1 MLIFSDKI
9 RNGVLKM
16 SIIKRIAAVLLV
28 AVMALSLT
36 GCGDTTWIMK
46 ADDLVINSGLYIY
59 YQTQGYVEAVYTLAA
74 EDINYYYYYMYGYS
88 LVDEAFDDTQTVG
101 DYMNTYAI
109 DMCKQ
114 YVVIEQLFNELGL
127 ELSEDEI
134 SLIKAQTNSTW
145 ANSSADLENIGISKS
160 TLEMAITASLKEE
173 LVFNAYYEVG
183 GLAGTTEETIQAHFE
198 DEYARIKY
206 MTFNFVESID
216 DAIDETVKN
225 EQLAL
230 AQSYLDRANAG
241 EDFDA
246 LIEEYNA
253 YLESIAPAEEETAE
267 EAEET
272 SDEVADDTDETAEE
286 DEAVEAEADE
296 YENESI
302 ISVDSTLPTE
312 KFVGYVFNNCKVNE
326 YSLIQDDTNF
336 YLVHR
341 LDILERDDIYDE
353 NRLYLLSELY
363 DSDYTAL
370 INETLADYD
379 IVINEKSVKR
389 YTAQNAIEGKDAE

>member
-1 MLIFSDKI
+1 
-9 RNGVLKM
+9 M
-16 SIIKRIAAVLLV
+16 SIIKRIAAILLV

-46 ADDLVINSGLYIY
+46 ADGLVINSGLYIY
-59 YQTQGYVEAVYTLAA
+59 YQTQGYVDAVYTLAA

-88 LVDEAFDDTQTVG
+88 LVDEKFDDTQTVG
-101 DYMNTYAI
+101 DYMNQYAI

-114 YVVIEQLFNELGL
+114 YVVVEHLFNELGL
-127 ELSEDEI
+127 ELSADDK

-145 ANSSADLENIGISKS
+145 ANSSADLENIGIAKS
-160 TLEMAITASLKEE
+160 TLEMAITSKIKEE

-183 GLAGTTEETIQAHFE
+183 GIEGTTEETIQAHLE

-206 MTFNFVESID
+206 MTFNFVDTID
-216 DAIDETVKN
+216 DAIDEARKN

-230 AQSYLDRANAG
+230 AQSYVDRANAG
-241 EDFDA
+241 ESFDG

-253 YLESIAPAEEETAE
+253 YLESIA
-267 EAEET
+267 
-272 SDEVADDTDETAEE
+272 DTESE
-286 DEAVEAEADE
+286 EAVEAEDEEPVEEEDDEHKNEVILKADGT
-296 YENESI
+296 YPSQ
-302 ISVDSTLPTE
+302 

-341 LDILERDDIYDE
+341 LDILERDDIYEE
-353 NRLYLLSELY
+353 NRAYLISEIY
-363 DSDYTAL
+363 DSNYTSL
-370 INETLADYD
+370 INETLSNYD

-389 YTAQNAIEGKDAE
+389 YTADNAISGRDAEK

>member
-1 MLIFSDKI
+1 
-9 RNGVLKM
+9 M
-16 SIIKRIAAVLLV
+16 SIIKRIAAILLV
-28 AVMALSLT
+28 AVMALSLA
-36 GCGDTTWIMK
+36 GCSDTTWIMK
-46 ADDLVINSGLYIY
+46 ADDLVVNSGLYIY
-59 YQTQGYVEAVYTLAA
+59 YQTQGYVDAIYTLAA
-74 EDINYYYYYMYGYS
+74 EDMNYYYYYMYGYS
-88 LVDEAFDDTQTVG
+88 LVDEMFDDKQTIG
-101 DYMNTYAI
+101 GYMNQYAI

-114 YVVIEQLFNELGL
+114 YVVVEHLFNELGL
-127 ELSEDEI
+127 ELSEDDI
-134 SLIKAQTNSTW
+134 SLIKTQTNSTW
-145 ANSSADLENIGISKS
+145 ASSTTDLENIGISKS
-160 TLEMAITASLKEE
+160 TLEMAITSSLKEE

-206 MTFNFVESID
+206 MTFNFVESVD

-253 YLESIAPAEEETAE
+253 YLESIAPADEETAE
-267 EAEET
+267 N
-272 SDEVADDTDETAEE
+272 DETAETTEE
-286 DEAVEAEADE
+286 DVVEAESDE
-296 YENESI
+296 YENENI
-302 ISVDSTLPTE
+302 LAVDGTYPSA

-341 LDILERDDIYDE
+341 LDILERDDIYSN
-353 NRLYLLSELY
+353 NRLYLLNEIY
-363 DSDYTAL
+363 DGDYTAL
-370 INETLADYD
+370 INETLAKYD
-379 IVINEKSVKR
+379 ITLNEKSVKR
-389 YTAQNAIEGKDAE
+389 YTPQNAIEGKE